1 MPNKLPYPETGCQA
15 LRKPPEKE
23 RFSTVDVRPARSLDD
38 LQKVFAIRAAVFM
51 AEQNCP
57 YDEEYDGN
65 DLASLHLLAC
75 IGREPVGTLRLRW
88 FADFGKIERVC
99 ILPAARARHIE
110 RVLLAHALEIASR
123 KGYRL
128 MIGQIQARLW
138 PLWSRVLNCSLQAD
152 RGSFSFSDFDYL
164 EIHIPVPP
172 HPDALGPDSDP
183 YVLIRPEGD
192 WDRAGV
198 LDESV
203 ERSKPDNRNEAA

>member
-1 MPNKLPYPETGCQA
+1 MSNTLPYPQVGCTA
-15 LRKPPEKE
+15 LRKPPSDQ
-23 RFSTVDVRPARSLDD
+23 RFSEVQVSPARSLDD

-51 AEQNCP
+51 AEQSCP

-110 RVLLAHALEIASR
+110 RVLLAHALEIAAR

-138 PLWSRVLNCSLQAD
+138 PLWSRVLHCSLCED
-152 RGSFSFSDFDYL
+152 RGMFSFSDFDYF
-164 EIHIPVPP
+164 EIHIPVPT
-172 HPDALGPDSDP
+172 HPDPLGPHSDP
-183 YVLIRPEGD
+183 FVLIRPEGD
-192 WDRAGV
+192 WDREGV
-198 LDESV
+198 LDLSAS
-203 ERSKPDNRNEAA
+203 RSDADKHDEAA